1 MRASLS
7 TDVPLE
13 RTIEARVGFAIV
25 AIPAAVVAAGALTA
39 VLGDPRLALL
49 SAAVVLGWTRLVG
62 L

>member
-13 RTIEARVGFAIV
+13 RTIEARVGLAIV

-39 VLGDPRLALL
+39 VLGGPRLALL